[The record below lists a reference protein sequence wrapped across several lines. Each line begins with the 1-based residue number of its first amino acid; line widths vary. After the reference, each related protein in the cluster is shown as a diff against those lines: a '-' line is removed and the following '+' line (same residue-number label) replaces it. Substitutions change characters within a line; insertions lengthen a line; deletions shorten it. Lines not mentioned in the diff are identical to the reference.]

1 MTYSVKASGI
11 RNEFTAVQPHGT
23 QRIKSN
29 LLIQKPGYVTTQERM
44 KTIQMQFRDCRY
56 FFFIHSILFGNANI
70 TLRMLSPLSTFP
82 AT

>member
-11 RNEFTAVQPHGT
+11 RNEFTAVQPRGT

-44 KTIQMQFRDCRY
+44 KTIQMQFRDWRY
-56 FFFIHSILFGNANI
+56 VFTHTTLVCNANI
-70 TLRMLSPLSTFP
+70 TLRMLPLHSTFS